1 LKIFETLEATL
12 LFDLATP
19 LSLPPATLL
28 LALLKLAA
36 FLLSLSTSVGAL
48 PGETGL
54 SGAAALG
61 SLPLPL
67 TLLLASTNFCFLV
80 AFRWAPSK
88 SSAADDWMER
98 FND

>member
-1 LKIFETLEATL
+1 MKIFETLEATL

-36 FLLSLSTSVGAL
+36 FLFSLSTSVGAL

-54 SGAAALG
+54 SWAAALG
-61 SLPLPL
+61 SLPLP
-67 TLLLASTNFCFLV
+67 LLLASTNFCFLV